1 MDWGV
6 AINISINIF
15 FRIEN
20 KKPDIAKGEAG
31 LAGVFS

>member
-1 MDWGV
+1 V
-6 AINISINIF
+6 AINIF
-15 FRIEN
+15 MRVKN